1 MRRAIVMLAAGLV
14 PVASAA
20 AQEPDWSRAEPVTVI
35 LSSFAFAPA
44 EIRLRAG
51 RPVTLHLVNQ
61 GDGGHN
67 FSAPEFFQAAT
78 IRAEDR
84 GLVFRGTVELA
95 GHRDKAITLVP
106 RRGVYKLRC
115 THTMH
120 GMLGMKGWLVVD

>member
-1 MRRAIVMLAAGLV
+1 MRRAIVLLAVGLV
-14 PVASAA
+14 PAASAV

-35 LSSFAFAPA
+35 LSSFYFAPS

-78 IRAEDR
+78 IRPEDR
-84 GLVFRGTVELA
+84 GYLFRGTVELA

-120 GMLGMKGWLVVD
+120 GMLGMKGWVVVD